1 MEIIPVKYGESTLP
15 ESMIF
20 INGSENA
27 LRNIVFKVY
36 LIKNRQKLILVD
48 AGCETMPGFDMKNF
62 IGPINALENIGIA
75 ADDITDVIITHSHHD
90 HIECVR
96 YFKNAIIHIEEGEY
110 ELGKS
115 FIPANFRVNVFSDV
129 FNVCDGVKIV
139 KIGGHSEGSCIVE
152 IENGTDTFIITG
164 DECYLRECL
173 IEKIPTGSFVN
184 KKASSD
190 FIEKYSDS
198 KYKILLCHD
207 E

>member
-62 IGPINALENIGIA
+62 IGPIKALENIGIA

-139 KIGGHSEGSCIVE
+139 KIGGH
-152 IENGTDTFIITG
+152 
-164 DECYLRECL
+164 YR
-173 IEKIPTGSFVN
+173 
-184 KKASSD
+184 
-190 FIEKYSDS
+190 
-198 KYKILLCHD
+198 
-207 E
+207 